1 MPSIQI
7 DDEVFAVLQKH
18 AKPFVDSPN
27 TALRRLLSIELP
39 HVQARATSADDE
51 LEQLLQESLDSRR
64 TKAPKADLRVL
75 VRAGLMR
82 DGERLY
88 LVDYQGQRVP
98 QQEATVTGAMLA
110 FKGQHFTMS
119 NLAQELLKK
128 VGFRSSS
135 VRGPSHWANAKGLT
149 VTALWQQ
156 LTESQTPK
164 SDGQAKR

>member
-27 TALRRLLSIELP
+27 TTLRRLLSIEAP
-39 HVQARATSADDE
+39 NAQARAVSADDE

-98 QQEATVTGAMLA
+98 QQEATVNGAMLA
-110 FKGQHFTMS
+110 FKGQHYTMS

-128 VGFRSSS
+128 VGFRSNS

-149 VTALWQQ
+149 VTVLWQQ
-156 LTESQTPK
+156 LTESKTTK